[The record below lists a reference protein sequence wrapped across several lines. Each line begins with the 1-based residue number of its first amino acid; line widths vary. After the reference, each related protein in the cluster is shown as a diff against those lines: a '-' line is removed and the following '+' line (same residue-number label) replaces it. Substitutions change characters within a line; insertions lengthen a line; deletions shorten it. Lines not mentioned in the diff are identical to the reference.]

1 MRRGRLVKT
10 PSELTSTPSPCEI
23 SPNIMGK
30 TVKGVRKETPIRII
44 RKVLGFQDKNGKVL
58 KIMIK

>member
-10 PSELTSTPSPCEI
+10 PSELTSTPRPCEI
-23 SPNIMGK
+23 SPKIMGK

-44 RKVLGFQDKNGKVL
+44 PGTKKVIAFSYNTSSS
-58 KIMIK
+58 

>member
-23 SPNIMGK
+23 SPKIMGK
-30 TVKGVRKETPIRII
+30 TVKGVRKETPNQDNTWNK
-44 RKVLGFQDKNGKVL
+44 KVIAFF
-58 KIMIK
+58 I